1 MQIKSAK
8 FQAIFG
14 LICAAMFSRVIPHPP
29 NFTALVATGLF
40 AGFYFNRI
48 QYSIVIIFITM
59 FFTDLLI
66 GFHTLMP
73 FVYLSLCIPIVL
85 GHLSK
90 RYAPVKGIIGSS
102 LLGSLSFFL
111 ITNFAVWGFTSLYPK
126 TLSGLAL
133 CFEMALPFFGNQ
145 IAGDLFYS
153 ALIFSAFF
161 VLKSCYP
168 ALKQN

>member
-8 FQAIFG
+8 FQALFG
-14 LICAAMFSRVIPHPP
+14 LICAGMFTRMIPHPP

-48 QYSIVIIFITM
+48 QYSIAMIFITM
-59 FFTDLLI
+59 FLSDLMI
-66 GFHTLMP
+66 GFHQLMP

-90 RYAPVKGIIGSS
+90 KYSPIKGVIGAS
-102 LLGSLSFFL
+102 LIGSLSFFF
-111 ITNFAVWGFTSLYPK
+111 ITNFAVWAFTSLYPK
-126 TLSGLAL
+126 TLTGLAF
-133 CFEMALPFFGNQ
+133 CFEMALPFLGNQ
-145 IAGDLFYS
+145 IGGDLFYS

-161 VLKSCYP
+161 VLKNWYP